1 MKFRKWII
9 ALITI
14 ASVSSVF
21 GQPRLVNR
29 DSERKEFP
37 DLHETEA
44 YQEKNIQETY
54 TELQRMGF
62 LVRMTQLDRQTA
74 FEEQQPENQYDF
86 TKTSR
91 LVEYTPRN
99 TYIRFVANNQQF
111 LLNTFG
117 AAEKIKAQMDERV
130 AKAKEIKAWS
140 TEQGY
145 KDINFGGDKNG
156 VELTQFA
163 FIYSD
168 DEAHR
173 KVVGSRRKSVSLF
186 FNDATGEVAQGQVLT
201 LNMVVT
207 RLERDDFKEGV
218 RNVYLIVDPSPE
230 TQAMDDIVILHRYNQ
245 KPTQVTVLGMM
256 SNTATNPHRNHFKQ
270 KFYVKLL
277 KHFFRLY
284 RMVANYA
291 SKGDNDYNNEVLES
305 IEYTLEY

>member
-1 MKFRKWII
+1 MKFRKWIV

-14 ASVSSVF
+14 VSVSSLF

-29 DSERKEFP
+29 DEERKEFP
-37 DLHETEA
+37 DLQETEA
-44 YQEKNIQETY
+44 NQEKNIQETY

-62 LVRMTQLDRQTA
+62 LVRMTELDRQTA
-74 FEEQQPENQYDF
+74 FEEQLPENQFDF
-86 TKTSR
+86 TKTAR
-91 LVEYTPRN
+91 FVEYTPRN
-99 TYIRFVANNQQF
+99 TYIRYVANNQQF

-117 AAEKIKAQMDERV
+117 EADKVKAQMDERV
-130 AKAKEIKAWS
+130 AKAIEIKAWY

-145 KDINFGGDKNG
+145 KDIAFTGDKKG
-156 VELTQFA
+156 VELTQFD

-168 DEAHR
+168 DEEVR
-173 KVVGSRRKSVSLF
+173 KVVGSRRKSVTLF
-186 FNDATGEVAQGQVLT
+186 FNDAGGEVAQGQVLT

-207 RLERDDFKEGV
+207 RLVRDDFKEGV

-230 TQAMDDIVILHRYNQ
+230 TAAMDDIVILHRYNQ
-245 KPTQVTVLGMM
+245 KPTNVTVLGMM
-256 SNTATNPHRNHFKQ
+256 SNTATNPHRNRFKQ

-291 SKGDNDYNNEVLES
+291 SKGDNDYNDEVLES
-305 IEYTLEY
+305 FEYTMEY